1 MFKEDNR
8 IYWYLIGLVIIIAL
22 ALVMARD
29 FLIPFIMLQP
39 TPLDEGL
46 LQLTE
51 SPAMQLDFTQ
61 DYYAVFK
68 TNHGDITVDLLE
80 DSAPQNVNNVV
91 VLSNGNFYAGTKF
104 HRLVPDLILQ
114 GGDRNTLN
122 EDPGDDGFG
131 GPGYFVVDEVNWEAL
146 GLTDVKQVELY
157 SKGYRSNTTAPS
169 AALDQYVLAMASATQ
184 PTFVR
189 ASMIPSMATEI
200 VCRMAAIHARL
211 TIRTTPMLT
220 AFATLPISAL
230 DTTMARTR
238 MVTASP
244 MDAIFV
250 QAMTMALT
258 RMATA
263 FRMAAISAPVSLTR
277 PTRMVTASPMAAISA
292 PAMTTV

>member
-51 SPAMQLDFTQ
+51 PPAMQLDFTQ

-169 AALDQYVLAMASATQ
+169 AALDQYVLAMASATPDGNGSQ
-184 PTFVR
+184 FFFWYAPKNDSRTIQLQGQFTVVGR
-189 ASMIPSMATEI
+189 VTAGVDVLRQISDIGVENPDEQVPRPANEI
-200 VCRMAAIHARL
+200 VLHDVQVY
-211 TIRTTPMLT
+211 
-220 AFATLPISAL
+220 TL
-230 DTTMARTR
+230 
-238 MVTASP
+238 
-244 MDAIFV
+244 
-250 QAMTMALT
+250 
-258 RMATA
+258 
-263 FRMAAISAPVSLTR
+263 
-277 PTRMVTASPMAAISA
+277 
-292 PAMTTV
+292 